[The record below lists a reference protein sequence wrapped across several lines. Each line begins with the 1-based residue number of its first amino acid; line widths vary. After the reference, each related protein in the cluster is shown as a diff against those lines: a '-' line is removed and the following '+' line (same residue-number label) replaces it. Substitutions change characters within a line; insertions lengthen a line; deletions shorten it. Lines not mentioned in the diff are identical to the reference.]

1 MTTAEPLHKIPPQ
14 RYGRAPVS
22 TIPGEDVD
30 NGGRDV
36 FGRDTVDVWV
46 EAIDGW
52 TASLKVSKTAT
63 TIRQRRWQLRTLA
76 ELHQHRSPWK
86 LTLGDLEAWLTDKD
100 WSAETRKSAR
110 SAVRSF
116 YAWAVKNK
124 HIRRDRNP
132 AVELDPVPV
141 PHRLPRP
148 AKETTIDAALAHADD
163 RLRLMLLLAAKG
175 GLRVSEIA
183 GLRWDAIDGAWLLVR
198 GKKDRERRFVMPAEL
213 RDALA
218 AEFERRRTGH
228 LGSGFRYGV
237 GDPSVFVFPGKRGGM
252 NPTWISEVLS
262 RALGGT
268 TTAHQLRHRAAT
280 VGLQETGN
288 LASVQ
293 DFLGHSKPE
302 TTRNYAGVDERA
314 MQAIADAL

>member
-1 MTTAEPLHKIPPQ
+1 MTSAVPLPTVPGQ
-14 RYGRAPVS
+14 EYGHTLDTEIS
-22 TIPGEDVD
+22 DGGDVF
-30 NGGRDV
+30 GGRDH
-36 FGRDTVDVWV
+36 TETWA

-86 LTLGDLEAWLTDKD
+86 LSLGDLEQWLTDKD

-116 YAWAVKNK
+116 YAWGVKNK

-132 AVELDPVPV
+132 AVDLDSIPVAR
-141 PHRLPRP
+141 RLPRP
-148 AKETTIDAALAHADD
+148 AKETTITAALDGADD

-183 GLRWDAIDGAWLLVR
+183 SLRWDAIDGNWMLVR
-198 GKKDRERRFVMPAEL
+198 GKKDRERRFVMPADL

-218 AEFERRRTGH
+218 EEHARRATGH
-228 LGSGFRYGV
+228 LGSGFCYGI
-237 GDPSVFVFPGKRGGM
+237 GDPAVWVFPGKRGGM
-252 NPTWISEVLS
+252 NPAWISEILS

-280 VGLQETGN
+280 LGLQETGN
-288 LASVQ
+288 LAAVQ

-314 MQAIADAL
+314 MQALADAL